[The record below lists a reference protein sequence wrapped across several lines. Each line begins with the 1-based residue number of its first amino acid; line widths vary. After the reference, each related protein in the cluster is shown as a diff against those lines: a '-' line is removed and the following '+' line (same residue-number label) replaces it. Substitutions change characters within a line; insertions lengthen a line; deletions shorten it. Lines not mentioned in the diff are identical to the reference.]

1 MPQIYEKPVRLL
13 MQDMATT
20 MGDRVFT
27 TREALDWFA
36 SKYPRIKKATVTAH
50 LTRLST
56 NAPSR
61 IHYSATADDDVLF
74 QLAPGKYRL
83 YDPASDPSPL
93 RSKEDAT
100 TAEDDESES
109 LAIGSDEFAYESDLR
124 DYLAKNLA
132 LIEDGL
138 VLYEDEDITGIEF
151 PAGGRFIDILAVDA
165 ANRLVV
171 IELKVS
177 KGYDRVVGQLMR
189 YMAWIQSNLA
199 EPEQAV
205 RGIIAA
211 RHISEDLRL
220 ACSLLPNC
228 ELYEYSLS
236 ISLNKV
242 QIPNS
247 RY

>member
-1 MPQIYEKPVRLL
+1 MPQIYDKPVRLL
-13 MQDMATT
+13 MQDMAQT
-20 MGDRVFT
+20 MGGRTFT
-27 TREALDWFA
+27 TKEAIGWFA
-36 SKYPRIKKATVTAH
+36 SNYPLIKKATITAH

-61 IHYSATADDDVLF
+61 TYYSATADDDILF

-83 YDPASDPSPL
+83 YDLAIDPPPL
-93 RSKEDAT
+93 RSKQDVASE
-100 TAEDDESES
+100 EDDESGPT
-109 LAIGSDEFAYESDLR
+109 AIGSDEFAYESDLR
-124 DYLAKNLA
+124 DYLAKNLT

-138 VLYEDEDITGIEF
+138 VLYEDEGIKGIEF
-151 PAGGRFIDILAVDA
+151 PAGGRFIDILAIDSE
-165 ANRLVV
+165 NRLVV

-177 KGYDRVVGQLMR
+177 KGYDRVMGQLMR

-199 EPEQAV
+199 ESGQAV

-211 RHISEDLRL
+211 RHISEDLKL

-228 ELYEYSLS
+228 DLFEYSLS

-242 QIPNS
+242 QIPN
-247 RY
+247 RR